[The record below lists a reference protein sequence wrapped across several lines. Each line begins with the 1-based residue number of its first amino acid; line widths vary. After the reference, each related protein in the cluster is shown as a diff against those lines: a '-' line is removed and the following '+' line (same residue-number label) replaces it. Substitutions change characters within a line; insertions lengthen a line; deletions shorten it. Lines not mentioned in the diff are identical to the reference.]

1 MTRRSSTPA
10 VSSAALNTLTLG
22 TLTRIVPRA
31 TVAQV
36 LRRHQRM
43 HKIHCKLPAP
53 FLVYFVIALGLR
65 MALPTR
71 EVLRWLQQGMRA
83 LWGAAAVPAAMAGK
97 AAISMARTRLGWEV
111 PRDLYAA
118 CVRQEVYGLLL
129 AHYAVRGVMH
139 DAARQADEDPDRLSF
154 THTVRVLRRTLP
166 QAAAL
171 PPLGGGRVGI
181 GPS

>member
-1 MTRRSSTPA
+1 
-10 VSSAALNTLTLG
+10 
-22 TLTRIVPRA
+22 
-31 TVAQV
+31 
-36 LRRHQRM
+36 
-43 HKIHCKLPAP
+43 
-53 FLVYFVIALGLR
+53 

-71 EVLRWLQQGMRA
+71 EVLRWLRQGMRA

-118 CVRQEVYGLLL
+118 CVRPL
-129 AHYAVRGVMH
+129 ATRRTC
-139 DAARQADEDPDRLSF
+139 AARQADEDPDRLSF

-171 PPLGGGRVGI
+171 PPSAVVALVSGR
-181 GPS
+181 PD